1 MSDLY
6 ANGGNQFDEL
16 VIPESFEEAL
26 SYAEQLIWLYLN
38 KQAKLVEGD
47 NITLTENA
55 DGTATISV
63 DFTDAKL
70 ISNITSNVQSDK
82 TVVVV
87 HYTDGTADTFNVLA
101 GPQGERGPQGLTGA
115 TGPMGPQGPAGADG
129 QDGFSPEVTITSI
142 TGGHA
147 VKITDEDHPEG
158 QTFNVMDGVDGRD
171 GTDGT
176 DGTDGFS
183 PEVTITPITGGHS
196 VNITDEDHP
205 AGQTF
210 DVMDGTDGTDGV
222 GVPAG
227 GTKGNALMKSSATDY
242 ATEWIADSLVAIR
255 RMSPKSTFYNTISL
269 GTDVSAF
276 SISKGPFKAYHAI
289 FSSDYATFSEQQIA
303 KPEIDIDGS
312 ITFSSDFVGPLYR
325 NIGTITNVKLNSD
338 TQFIGKS
345 SLLNDMPLN
354 FTIPTDVILSNSS
367 TKKRI
372 PILYTFAADT
382 LSIFVNIPS
391 GITVPAGTYDIEVVE
406 DNQIPEG
413 GTAGQVLSKVDGTDF
428 NTEWVTPQSGGGLP
442 SGGDLGQILVKNS
455 STDGDVSWKYG
466 ETGRIKI
473 WSNPLVATSASSLPT
488 SDNLRLGVSPGSS
501 YAISYYNDGKV
512 RPNIVSANI
521 LFEKRANGLY
531 ADLTFDNVWLKT
543 YTRVTHSPYFT
554 SEDMCKISPAYSSY
568 FNIEIDQPYDIITKD
583 LNGVNSVFTQALNN
597 HHTIY
602 YLTMLSETTKTPL
615 YIIPVVI
622 SNIAA
627 TNYTPSLNRVTME
640 VTFRTQIKNSNF
652 IIYDIANDTYVNA
665 MPTGAYYYGVLSKQ
679 PEFR

>member
-115 TGPMGPQGPAGADG
+115 TGPMGPEGPAGADG

-255 RMSPKSTFYNTISL
+255 RITPNNTFYNTIGL

-289 FSSDYATFSEQQIA
+289 FSSDYVSFTEQQIA

-325 NIGTITNVKLNSD
+325 NIGTITNVKLKS
-338 TQFIGKS
+338 TIQFIGKS

-354 FTIPTDVILSNSS
+354 FTINTYVILSNSS

-372 PILYTFAADT
+372 PISYAFAADT
-382 LSIFVNIPS
+382 LSIFVDIPS
-391 GITVPAGTYDIEVVE
+391 GMTVPAGTYDIEVVE

-442 SGGDLGQILVKNS
+442 SGGDLGQTLIKNS
-455 STDGDVSWKYG
+455 STDDDASWKYNYPAHLDIYIPPRDMSTADSSG
-466 ETGRIKI
+466 NGVYVGLKNSSSSALSSAQEKQSAAIFDLNVDFNKSDSGILATPKLDINIKGRFQVYSSSGVTYSPNSAILELTQPYGQVPFHYNYVQPYEIYSALNITTLTDMLNLVVNNDHRVYRLILKDTTSKAALYEI
-473 WSNPLVATSASSLPT
+473 PLVINTFTTSLVRV
-488 SDNLRLGVSPGSS
+488 DNTC
-501 YAISYYNDGKV
+501 AIFIN
-512 RPNIVSANI
+512 
-521 LFEKRANGLY
+521 F
-531 ADLTFDNVWLKT
+531 KT
-543 YTRVTHSPYFT
+543 YF
-554 SEDMCKISPAYSSY
+554 
-568 FNIEIDQPYDIITKD
+568 
-583 LNGVNSVFTQALNN
+583 LNN
-597 HHTIY
+597 
-602 YLTMLSETTKTPL
+602 
-615 YIIPVVI
+615 
-622 SNIAA
+622 
-627 TNYTPSLNRVTME
+627 NYTV
-640 VTFRTQIKNSNF
+640 
-652 IIYDIANDTYVNA
+652 YDVANDTMVNTIPA
-665 MPTGAYYYGVLSKQ
+665 GQYDFELTS
-679 PEFR
+679 